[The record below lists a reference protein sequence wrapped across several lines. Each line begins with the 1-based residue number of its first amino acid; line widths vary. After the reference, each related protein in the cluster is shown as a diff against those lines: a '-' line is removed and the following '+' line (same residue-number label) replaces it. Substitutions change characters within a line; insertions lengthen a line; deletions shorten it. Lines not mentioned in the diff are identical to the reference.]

1 MLLSFD
7 DFVLDIDSYELRK
20 NGQLRAI
27 EPMVFDLL
35 AHLTQHPNQI
45 FSRDEL
51 MEHVWSG
58 RVVADTTVSTCIKS
72 ARKALDDDGQAQR
85 YIQTV
90 RGRGFRFVAQINA
103 QDASGQQTPC
113 TTQQS
118 AAESFNADPTL
129 LVLPFKTMSTSADAA
144 LLAQTLTLDLN
155 AILTRIPLL
164 QLSTQANRYTQH
176 AVTPTPR
183 EIHEDIGID
192 FVLEGSTQQVGDTFR
207 VNVQLANARSGFS
220 LWAQRWRISGPIENA
235 SDEAVS
241 AVVAN
246 LEPQLNRAIYASV
259 RELRHEPSARSLYL
273 KSNSLLTVHGYH
285 HQSFLQ
291 AAELLRKSRQL
302 DPHFALAPAQLAL
315 VMGFGKRV
323 GLMVDRD
330 EAAAEALEAAESSL
344 ALDRTDSTV
353 LGFSG
358 CALADIG
365 LVERGAPILRNAIEL
380 EPANAQAWVALGSCS
395 LLRGE
400 LQESVKQLT
409 HGISISPLDSR
420 LSIWGAVLGIA
431 HMMSGDLDNALAQS
445 ELACQRDHRT
455 YMPRIVLAAVH
466 LLRGDTGRS
475 SQTLSDARRIYPD
488 LTDRQIAAL
497 IGKDIAARMA
507 KLT

>member
-7 DFVLDIDSYELRK
+7 DFVLDTDSYELRK
-20 NGQLRAI
+20 NGQRCAI

-35 AHLTQHPNQI
+35 AHLAQHPNRI
-45 FSRDEL
+45 FTRDEL
-51 MEHVWSG
+51 INHVWSG

-90 RGRGFRFVAQINA
+90 RGRGFRFNA
-103 QDASGQQTPC
+103 QTNTQQAGVQRTLS
-113 TTQQS
+113 TARQS
-118 AAESFNADPTL
+118 AAELLDGDPTL
-129 LVLPFKTMSTSADAA
+129 LILPFTSMSTSADSA

-164 QLSTQANRYTQH
+164 KLSTQASRYSQLEV
-176 AVTPTPR
+176 APTPR
-183 EIHEDIGID
+183 EIHEDTGID
-192 FVLEGSTQQVGDTFR
+192 FVLEGRTQQVGNAFR
-207 VNVQLANARSGFS
+207 INVQLANARSGFS
-220 LWAQRWRISGPIENA
+220 LWAKRLRISAPIESA
-235 SDEAVS
+235 VDEAVT

-246 LEPQLNRAIYASV
+246 LEPQLNRAIYTSV
-259 RELRHEPSARSLYL
+259 REFRHEPSARSLYL
-273 KSNSLLTVHGYH
+273 ESNSLLSVHGYH
-285 HQSFLQ
+285 HESFAQ
-291 AAELLRKSRQL
+291 AAELLRKARQL
-302 DPHFALAPAQLAL
+302 DPHFALAAAQLAL

-323 GLMVDRD
+323 GLTVDRD
-330 EAAAEALEAAESSL
+330 EAAAEALESAESSL

-353 LGFSG
+353 LGYSG

-365 LVERGAPILRNAIEL
+365 FVERGAPILRNAIEL

-400 LQESVKQLT
+400 LQESVEQLT

-431 HMMSGDLDNALAQS
+431 HMMSGDLNCALAQS

-466 LLRGDTGRS
+466 LVRGDPVRS
-475 SQTLSDARRIYPD
+475 SQALSDAHRIFPD
-488 LTDRQIAAL
+488 LSARQITAL
-497 IGKDIAARMA
+497 VGKDIGPRLA
-507 KLT
+507 KLL